1 MATAQKRKPAKK
13 ATTSRGRKPV
23 KKEVR
28 KYQPQWYVLLMDRV
42 HHVQRI
48 AEFWF
53 NLVMKVCIVL
63 FVAYVI
69 GATFI
74 W

>member
-13 ATTSRGRKPV
+13 AASRGRKPV

-28 KYQPQWYVLLMDRV
+28 KYEPQWYVLMMDRV
-42 HHVQRI
+42 AHVQRI

-53 NLVMKVCIVL
+53 NLVMKIGIVL